1 MTNPSTQTNPLD
13 YPKYVRGLR
22 PALPQSTGDYVETE
36 LEKIQNSMENMA
48 VAADKNTKTQVAE
61 LKIEVD
67 ANTASITDEQ
77 TVRATADDALS
88 TRITDVTAAYQAAD
102 GNLQTTLQA
111 SITDEANARAAADLA
126 LSDRINIVEATAG
139 SKIFYQTTEPA
150 GTAERA
156 LQDGDLWFD
165 TDDSNHPYIYTA
177 GAWTDNTDGQITAN
191 AAAITSEQ
199 QARIDADG
207 TLASDI
213 NTVSTTVNENT
224 ATIQTIQTSLNG
236 VEAKYGVQLNVAGHI
251 TGFVQ
256 NNDGQTGSFI
266 VTADKFAIVS
276 PSAGAGDTGDAP
288 FEVISGQTYI
298 KDAFIQNL
306 TVDKINGG
314 TLNTGATPIVQDSDW
329 NIGTGHIVF
338 DNGSV
343 MKVAGVGFGTANQ
356 FIEWFGP
363 TLASY
368 DDCSEANA
376 TYYLKINGDAYFGG
390 ALSAGVLRTSGQT
403 TDTSPTASITI
414 GSFSSNGGTISAFC
428 SYSYNHQF
436 NCSHGSGSVD
446 PDTTTVIKLE
456 GSTNGGSMWAT
467 LATLNVTIHGQVI
480 NNGTGV
486 PDLVKINGSGSS
498 TVNWTPGAL
507 GTLQLRGRISTYAVP
522 SGTGTSITNN
532 TISQNITVSSTEQP

>member
-48 VAADKNTKTQVAE
+48 VATDKNTKTQVAE

-111 SITDEANARAAADLA
+111 SITDEANARAAADSA

-139 SKIFYQTTEPA
+139 SKIFYQTTEPV

-177 GAWTDNTDGQITAN
+177 GAWADNTNGQITAN

-207 TLASDI
+207 TLSQNID
-213 NTVSTTVNENT
+213 TVSTTVNQNT
-224 ATIQTIQTSLNG
+224 ATIQTVQSSLNG
-236 VEAKYGVQLNVAGHI
+236 VEAKYGVQLDVHGHV

-256 NNDGQTGSFI
+256 NNNGTTGDFI
-266 VTADKFAIVS
+266 VTADTFAIVQ
-276 PSAGAGDTGDAP
+276 PGAAATDPGMAP
-288 FEVISGQTYI
+288 FSVI
-298 KDAFIQNL
+298 
-306 TVDKINGG
+306 GG
-314 TLNTGATPIVQDSDW
+314 V
-329 NIGTGHIVF
+329 
-338 DNGSV
+338 
-343 MKVAGVGFGTANQ
+343 
-356 FIEWFGP
+356 
-363 TLASY
+363 
-368 DDCSEANA
+368 
-376 TYYLKINGDAYFGG
+376 
-390 ALSAGVLRTSGQT
+390 
-403 TDTSPTASITI
+403 
-414 GSFSSNGGTISAFC
+414 
-428 SYSYNHQF
+428 
-436 NCSHGSGSVD
+436 
-446 PDTTTVIKLE
+446 
-456 GSTNGGSMWAT
+456 
-467 LATLNVTIHGQVI
+467 
-480 NNGTGV
+480 
-486 PDLVKINGSGSS
+486 VKINGEEIKSS
-498 TVNWTPGAL
+498 SINPDAL
-507 GTLQLRGRISTYAVP
+507 NVTSLSAITATIGTLRTAT
-522 SGTGTSITNN
+522 TGARVEIHDNLIEVFDANN
-532 TISQNITVSSTEQP
+532 VVRVRMGIW